1 MKANET
7 GNRSLQGWGNNG
19 MTELIVGTKDRLFR
33 SDFLGE
39 MRAWWSHG
47 TVSGIRHN
55 FIGSNAQHSDDSNT
69 VLCT

>member
-1 MKANET
+1 MA
-7 GNRSLQGWGNNG
+7 
-19 MTELIVGTKDRLFR
+19 ELIVGTKDRLFR

-55 FIGSNAQHSDDSNT
+55 LIGSNAQHSDDRNT